1 MRIPYYHVDAFTGN
15 LFSGN
20 PAGVCILNEWVPD
33 EVLQGIATE
42 NSLSE
47 TAFALARDDHYE
59 LRWFTPKLE
68 IDLCGHATLAA
79 ACVIFRCLGYVGPSV
94 QFRSKSGPLTV
105 ERDGERLILG
115 FPSRPP
121 MPCPTP
127 ELLIRAL
134 GRVPAEIRRS
144 RDYFAI
150 FICQKDILEMEP
162 DMSLLGQ
169 LDCLGIIVTAP
180 GDKADFVSRF
190 FAPRAGIP
198 EDPVTGSAHCSLIPY
213 WAERLGK
220 KKMTALQLS
229 ARGGELFCEDRG
241 DRVGI
246 GGKAVIYMKG
256 EIEL

>member
-1 MRIPYYHVDAFTGN
+1 MRIPYYHVDAFTGK

-20 PAGVCILNEWVPD
+20 PAGVCILNEWLPD

-59 LRWFTPKLE
+59 LRWFSPKLE

-79 ACVIFRCLGYVGPSV
+79 ALVIFQCLGHVGPSI
-94 QFRSKSGPLTV
+94 QFQSKSGPLTV
-105 ERDGERLILG
+105 ERDGEWFILD

-121 MPCPTP
+121 VPCPVP

-134 GRVPAEIRRS
+134 GRVPVDVRRS
-144 RDYFAI
+144 RDYFAV
-150 FICQKDILEMEP
+150 FASRKDILEMEP

-169 LDCLGIIVTAP
+169 LECRGIIVTAP
-180 GDKADFVSRF
+180 GNQADFVSRF
-190 FAPRAGIP
+190 FAPRVGIP

-213 WAERLGK
+213 WSERIGK